1 MFSGEVKLSLPLVPD
16 LNLEE
21 EEVWGGGGGGGGRE
35 REKRKK
41 NERSFSPVLVVP

>member
-21 EEVWGGGGGGGGRE
+21 EEVWGGGGGRGRE